1 MIYFVMKNNIIF
13 YETLSGNC
21 PVAEFLKGLPPKHH
35 AKAVRNLELLEEF
48 GQFLQ
53 GGLIAHIHEEIWE
66 LRISSANN
74 ISRIL
79 YFMPMGNT
87 FILLSGFIK
96 KTPKTPQRDIRIAQ
110 KRMKDYI
117 RRVNNYENI
126 TRTHK
131 RTVKKS

>member
-1 MIYFVMKNNIIF
+1 VKNTVIY

-21 PVAEFLKGLPPKHH
+21 PVADFLNGLSIKHH

-53 GGLIAHIHEEIWE
+53 GGIVTHIHEEIWE
-66 LRISSANN
+66 LRTKFAND

-79 YFMPMGNT
+79 FFTSKRNT
-87 FILLSGFIK
+87 FMLLHGFIK
-96 KTPKTPQRDIRIAQ
+96 KTTKTPQKDIDIAL
-110 KRMKDYI
+110 KRMKEYK
-117 RRVNNYENI
+117 RRVSRHENI
-126 TRTHK
+126 TRTYK